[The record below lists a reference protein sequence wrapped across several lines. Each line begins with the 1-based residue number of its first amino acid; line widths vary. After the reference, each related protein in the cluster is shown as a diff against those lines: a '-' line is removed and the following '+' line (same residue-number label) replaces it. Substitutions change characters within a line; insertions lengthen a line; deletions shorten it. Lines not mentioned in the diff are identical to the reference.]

1 MNYNEL
7 STNKQINMAMLHFE
21 VDKVTCTDTELVCFH
36 QRIGLILSKLQSQLD
51 SVERYL
57 CTTDTSNEETRRMFS
72 EAINHCMKLVE
83 RFGKFDFH
91 PVKPR
96 KADFTD
102 AGPGV
107 SVTNTDV
114 KFRDAE
120 IAIIHNLD
128 YRIRCHRSRGD
139 SGQGEAERTNS
150 AIGDALVEGATINWE
165 HTKRFEGM
173 SEDEIQSMSLK
184 EYECYEE
191 MRMQSNAWYVSKII
205 QERIQDAPVLNE
217 YISSFVS
224 DKPNEM
230 FFPNQDLL
238 HESSQKSSESA
249 KDEVPGANY
258 FKKILDFWKN
268 HYKSGQLF
276 MEFIKGGCL
285 DVIGELCWHCKSSDW
300 IGARCSRISQPM
312 PDLENPMHYLDVFA
326 TPLVDTEGKARK
338 PDDFQPRVCITKA
351 FKEGEISL
359 ENRQAIQTFALAL
372 ACEEKHVVNCIQH
385 IKDMEIRK
393 EKRSREREAVNQTSK
408 MKLYKG
414 YNWLGMTKEGTLK
427 SLKVKELDKYLDHHR
442 LSKKARR
449 MTK

>member
-21 VDKVTCTDTELVCFH
+21 VDKVTCTDTELLCFH

-57 CTTDTSNEETRRMFS
+57 CATDTSNEETRRMFS

-83 RFGKFDFH
+83 RFGEFDFH

-120 IAIIHNLD
+120 IAIIHNLA

-150 AIGDALVEGATINWE
+150 AIGDALVDGATISWE

-217 YISSFVS
+217 YI
-224 DKPNEM
+224 
-230 FFPNQDLL
+230 
-238 HESSQKSSESA
+238 H
-249 KDEVPGANY
+249 
-258 FKKILDFWKN
+258 
-268 HYKSGQLF
+268 LF
-276 MEFIKGGCL
+276 IC
-285 DVIGELCWHCKSSDW
+285 IG
-300 IGARCSRISQPM
+300 
-312 PDLENPMHYLDVFA
+312 
-326 TPLVDTEGKARK
+326 
-338 PDDFQPRVCITKA
+338 
-351 FKEGEISL
+351 
-359 ENRQAIQTFALAL
+359 
-372 ACEEKHVVNCIQH
+372 
-385 IKDMEIRK
+385 
-393 EKRSREREAVNQTSK
+393 
-408 MKLYKG
+408 
-414 YNWLGMTKEGTLK
+414 
-427 SLKVKELDKYLDHHR
+427 
-442 LSKKARR
+442 
-449 MTK
+449 

>member
-1 MNYNEL
+1 
-7 STNKQINMAMLHFE
+7 
-21 VDKVTCTDTELVCFH
+21 
-36 QRIGLILSKLQSQLD
+36 
-51 SVERYL
+51 
-57 CTTDTSNEETRRMFS
+57 MFS
-72 EAINHCMKLVE
+72 EAINHCMKRVE
-83 RFGKFDFH
+83 RFGEFDFH

-96 KADFTD
+96 KADCTD

-120 IAIIHNLD
+120 IVIIHNLN

-150 AIGDALVEGATINWE
+150 AIGDALVDGATINWE

-173 SEDEIQSMSLK
+173 SEDEILSMSLK

-249 KDEVPGANY
+249 KEEVPGANY
-258 FKKILDFWKN
+258 L
-268 HYKSGQLF
+268 
-276 MEFIKGGCL
+276 
-285 DVIGELCWHCKSSDW
+285 
-300 IGARCSRISQPM
+300 
-312 PDLENPMHYLDVFA
+312 
-326 TPLVDTEGKARK
+326 
-338 PDDFQPRVCITKA
+338 
-351 FKEGEISL
+351 
-359 ENRQAIQTFALAL
+359 
-372 ACEEKHVVNCIQH
+372 
-385 IKDMEIRK
+385 
-393 EKRSREREAVNQTSK
+393 
-408 MKLYKG
+408 
-414 YNWLGMTKEGTLK
+414 
-427 SLKVKELDKYLDHHR
+427 
-442 LSKKARR
+442 RR
-449 MTK
+449 Y